1 MDGFLF
7 HILQHLDGD
16 LSATLN
22 HPEYRGGVFV
32 QRATSGSTFETAPP
46 TFTVFFGQPSAVP
59 YARLAHKLHCTRLP
73 MELYARFSGH
83 YPLAQLLG
91 HFLNIAPIKVQ
102 LTGNLAVRK
111 IQSHEI

>member
-1 MDGFLF
+1 M
-7 HILQHLDGD
+7 DGD

-22 HPEYRGGVFV
+22 HPEYRGFFFI
-32 QRATSGSTFETAPP
+32 QRTASGSTFETAPP

-59 YARLAHKLHCTRLP
+59 YARLAHKLHRTRLP

-83 YPLAQLLG
+83 YPLAQLSD
-91 HFLNIAPIKVQ
+91 HFLNVTYIQLQ
-102 LTGNLAVRK
+102 LTGNLAARQ

>member
-22 HPEYRGGVFV
+22 HPEYRGFFFV
-32 QRATSGSTFETAPP
+32 QRTASGSTFETVPS
-46 TFTVFFGQPSAVP
+46 TFAVFFGHSPGVP

-83 YPLAQLLG
+83 YPLAQLSD
-91 HFLNIAPIKVQ
+91 HFLNVTYIQLQ
-102 LTGNLAVRK
+102 LTGNLAARQ